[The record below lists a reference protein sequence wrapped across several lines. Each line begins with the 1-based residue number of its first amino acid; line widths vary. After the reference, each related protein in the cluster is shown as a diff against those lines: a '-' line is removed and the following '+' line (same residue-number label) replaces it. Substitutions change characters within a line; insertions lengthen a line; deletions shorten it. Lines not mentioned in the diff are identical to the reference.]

1 MVDCPACGHRQAEP
15 ATVVGTIC
23 SHCRESFPVPPIPSG
38 LPPPTTGTLI
48 AREISGRIAES
59 WRSLASRWHR
69 RPESARLGR
78 GKFVTS
84 PFSIVETGET
94 DEVRGTR
101 RAACPFCQ
109 APVRL
114 PASALSHCCAECG
127 RHFPLANHDISGVVH
142 ANLATAGIVAVHLSG
157 NITSAWTRCG
167 ELVVHG
173 TLTGAVTVTG
183 RAEYHG
189 TGESLGELHCGHLV
203 VARGARRVF
212 HQRVFAMAADIHG
225 ELTGDICCAGRLQ
238 VSRGGAVHGSV
249 LAGQLALDAGG
260 RINGSMATLTAIL
273 RPESRLT
280 ATARELL
287 RNFGQEHT

>member
-1 MVDCPACGHRQAEP
+1 MECPACGHEQAEP

-23 SHCRESFPVPPIPSG
+23 VQCRESFPVPPLPSSE
-38 LPPPTTGTLI
+38 PRHPESQIT
-48 AREISGRIAES
+48 REIRGRLAES
-59 WRSLASRWHR
+59 WRTLKSRWHR

-78 GKFVTS
+78 GTFVAS
-84 PFSIVETGET
+84 PFTLVDSE
-94 DEVRGTR
+94 DAPEVRGTR
-101 RAACPFCQ
+101 RVACPFCQ

-114 PASALSHCCAECG
+114 PSSALSHCCAECG

-142 ANLATAGIVAVHLSG
+142 ANLATAGAVAVHHAGSV
-157 NITSAWTRCG
+157 TSAWMRCG

-173 TLTGAVTVTG
+173 RVTGAVTVTG

-189 TGESLGELHCGHLV
+189 TGESVGELHCGHLV
-203 VARGARRVF
+203 VARGAHRIF

-225 ELTGDICCAGRLQ
+225 ELTGDVCCAGRLQ

-260 RINGSMATLTAIL
+260 RINGSMATLTAVL

-287 RNFGQEHT
+287 RDFRQDRA